1 LPKGLAK
8 DQGIPSGDA
17 PQIPQEKPS
26 TSWERTAFFRAALN
40 WIARNSL
47 AGDIYVGTMNNVE
60 WLKEYHDILQAGRDE
75 PKTFQE
81 LQQGL
86 REAKAGYDVHHV
98 VEKAAAKD
106 AGFAAAQIE
115 GPENLVRV
123 PRIAHFQITGWYM
136 AKNDEFDGQSP
147 RQYLAEKSWEE
158 RRQVGLYALVK
169 FKVLKP

>member
-1 LPKGLAK
+1 
-8 DQGIPSGDA
+8 
-17 PQIPQEKPS
+17 
-26 TSWERTAFFRAALN
+26 
-40 WIARNSL
+40 
-47 AGDIYVGTMNNVE
+47 MNNVE

-86 REAKAGYDVHHV
+86 REDKAGYDVHHV

-106 AGFAAAQIE
+106 AGFAAAQID